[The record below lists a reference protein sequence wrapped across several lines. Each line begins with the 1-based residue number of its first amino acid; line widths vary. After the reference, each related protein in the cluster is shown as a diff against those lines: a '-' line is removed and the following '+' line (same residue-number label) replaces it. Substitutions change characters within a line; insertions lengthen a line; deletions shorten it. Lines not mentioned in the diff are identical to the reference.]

1 MQYVFTALGL
11 LSRLS
16 LFVVVTPILAG
27 WFFVWMVIATA
38 FAWFAW
44 LIVIIILSDVPMGEA
59 LWHWFVFWPMT
70 ITGWIIG
77 ASDWSNRTGI
87 KLWGRKPGDSHG
99 SARFEL
105 SRFTSISQS
114 ASLLIIKPMRLSAN
128 FVQCKLM
135 LSSPFTFTN
144 PILFLLTSI

>member
-1 MQYVFTALGL
+1 LQYVFTALGL

-87 KLWGRKPGDSHG
+87 KLWGRRPSDSHG
-99 SARFEL
+99 SARFATRKERAAFQGRRRPADRARPRYRQADAL
-105 SRFTSISQS
+105 
-114 ASLLIIKPMRLSAN
+114 
-128 FVQCKLM
+128 
-135 LSSPFTFTN
+135 
-144 PILFLLTSI
+144 

>member
-1 MQYVFTALGL
+1 MQYLFSALEL
-11 LSRLS
+11 LSRLC

-77 ASDWSNRTGI
+77 ASDWSTGQASGALLHKSAEGRT
-87 KLWGRKPGDSHG
+87 
-99 SARFEL
+99 
-105 SRFTSISQS
+105 
-114 ASLLIIKPMRLSAN
+114 
-128 FVQCKLM
+128 
-135 LSSPFTFTN
+135 SPFPGQTY
-144 PILFLLTSI
+144 PATSVMGVPSAVKPFRTATRTWNSAT

>member
-1 MQYVFTALGL
+1 LQYVFSALGL

-87 KLWGRKPGDSHG
+87 KLWGRKAGRQP
-99 SARFEL
+99 
-105 SRFTSISQS
+105 
-114 ASLLIIKPMRLSAN
+114 RLGAL
-128 FVQCKLM
+128 CHPERTRGLRRR
-135 LSSPFTFTN
+135 
-144 PILFLLTSI
+144 

>member
-16 LFVVVTPILAG
+16 LFVVTPILAG
-27 WFFVWMVIATA
+27 WFFVWMVMATA

-87 KLWGRKPGDSHG
+87 KLWGRKAGDSHG
-99 SARFEL
+99 
-105 SRFTSISQS
+105 
-114 ASLLIIKPMRLSAN
+114 
-128 FVQCKLM
+128 
-135 LSSPFTFTN
+135 
-144 PILFLLTSI
+144 

>member
-1 MQYVFTALGL
+1 MNYISSALGL

-27 WFFVWMVIATA
+27 WFFVWMVIATG

-70 ITGWIIG
+70 ITGWFIG

-87 KLWGRKPGDSHG
+87 KLWGRKAGDSHG
-99 SARFEL
+99 SARFATRKE
-105 SRFTSISQS
+105 RAAFEGGDG
-114 ASLLIIKPMRLSAN
+114 LLIGRDIETD
-128 FVQCKLM
+128 KLNR
-135 LSSPFTFTN
+135 PGFTGG
-144 PILFLLTSI
+144 

>member
-1 MQYVFTALGL
+1 MQYVFSALGL

-27 WFFVWMVIATA
+27 WFFVMVIATG
-38 FAWFAW
+38 FAW

-77 ASDWSNRTGI
+77 ASGWSNRTGI
-87 KLWGRKPGDSHG
+87 KLWGRKAGDSHG
-99 SARFEL
+99 SARFATRKKRAAFEGG
-105 SRFTSISQS
+105 IG
-114 ASLLIIKPMRLSAN
+114 LLIGRDLDTG
-128 FVQCKLM
+128 KL
-135 LSSPFTFTN
+135 LASKSRRAT
-144 PILFLLTSI
+144 